1 MILRNL
7 LRRKTRTVL
16 TIFGIAVGVAA
27 VVGLG
32 ALAEGFVEGY
42 AAIAGG
48 SGADLLVIQD
58 EALDIVFSAVDE
70 QLGDHLGALSG
81 VDRVTGMIY
90 TFAATQETPYFI
102 LYGYDPQDFAID
114 HFKIIEGQSLAD
126 AAAHRDVPRGGEP
139 LILGRAA
146 ADDFDKDVGDLF
158 YLYESAYRV
167 VGIYETGAP
176 FEDGAAVIRLED
188 AQAVSGK
195 PQQVNAFLLKLRPGT
210 DVDQL
215 RQRIERR
222 FEELTATTSA
232 DFSQQQDMLQ
242 YVYVFSWSVSLIAVL
257 IGGVGVMNTVLMSV
271 FERTREFGVLRA
283 VGWRP
288 LRIVLMVLSESI
300 LISLIGGVLGAL
312 LGVAGVRA
320 VGTVPGVSGFLL
332 RTIPPST
339 LAQGFAVAVALGLVG
354 GAFPAWKA
362 SRLLPAE
369 AIRAEGGTVNVPRN
383 VRAWGARL
391 SAALRNVLRQPTR
404 TVLTVVGVGIAMMAI
419 VLLGAMG
426 DGLVETVGGMAGGL
440 GAQLVG
446 MEAGASIDLSKI
458 DQDVVRRI
466 ETMPGVRAAE
476 GFLTGCT
483 SVADLPFFVVFG
495 YQPRGLAL
503 REYRIVEG
511 EPLTTNRQMVLG
523 RVAAENL
530 NLEVG
535 DTMRIFDRAFRIVGI
550 YETGVTFQDGGGVV
564 TLRDAQRLFGQP
576 NRVSFLGIWLED
588 RAQAEPVIRQVEA
601 RFPEVSVSRASAFT
615 EDVSDLE
622 ALEAMTW
629 GISLMA
635 LVVGGLGMMN
645 TMVMSVFERTREIG
659 VLRALGWRRR
669 RVLWMILRESVA
681 LTLLGGM
688 AGSLVGVLLGLL
700 LNTLP
705 AIQAWMQMKYSVG
718 LFAQA
723 LVTAVGLGVVG
734 GIYPAWWAS
743 NLRPAEALRYE

>member
-70 QLGDHLGALSG
+70 QLGDHLRALSG

-90 TFAATQETPYFI
+90 TFAATEETPYFI

-126 AAAHRDVPRGGEP
+126 AAAHREVPRGGEP

-146 ADDFDKDVGDLF
+146 AEDFDKDVGDLF
-158 YLYESAYRV
+158 YLYESAYRI

-195 PQQVNAFLLKLRPGT
+195 PQQVNAFLLKLRPGA

-312 LGVAGVRA
+312 LGAAGVRA
-320 VGTVPGVSGFLL
+320 LGTVPGVSGFLP

-383 VRAWGARL
+383 VRAWGAKR

-404 TVLTVVGVGIAMMAI
+404 TILTVVGVGIAMMAI

-426 DGLVETVGGMAGGL
+426 DGLVETVGGLAGGL

-446 MEAGASIDLSKI
+446 MEAGASVDLSKI

-476 GFLTGCT
+476 GFLTGYT

-576 NRVSFLGIWLED
+576 NKVSFLGIWLED

>member
-1 MILRNL
+1 MVVRNL
-7 LRRKTRTVL
+7 LRRKMRTLL

-27 VVGLG
+27 VVALG

-42 AAIAGG
+42 SAIAGG
-48 SGADLLVIQD
+48 SGADLLVVQD
-58 EALDIVFSAVDE
+58 EALDIVFSAVDQQVAE
-70 QLGDHLGALSG
+70 RVAALPG

-90 TFAATQETPYFI
+90 TYAATENTPYFI
-102 LYGYDPQDFAID
+102 VYGYDPQGFAID
-114 HFKIIEGQSLAD
+114 HFKIVDGHALSSPD
-126 AAAHRDVPRGGEP
+126 ATRGGKP
-139 LILGRAA
+139 VILGRSAA
-146 ADDFDKDVGDLF
+146 EDFEKDIGDTF
-158 YLYESAYRV
+158 HVYESAYRV
-167 VGIYETGAP
+167 VGIYETGEP

-195 PQQVNAFLLKLRPGT
+195 PQQVNAFLLKLRPGA

-222 FEELTATTSA
+222 FEELTASTSA
-232 DFSQQQDMLQ
+232 DFAQEQDMLQ
-242 YVYVFSWSVSLIAVL
+242 YVYVFSWSVSLIAVV

-288 LRIVLMVLSESI
+288 LRILLMVLSESL
-300 LISLIGGVLGAL
+300 LISLVGGAAGAL

-320 VGTVPGVSGFLL
+320 VGTVPGVSGFLPS
-332 RTIPPST
+332 RIPPST
-339 LAQGFAVAVALGLVG
+339 LGQGFAVALGLGVIG

-369 AIRAEGGTVNVPRN
+369 AMRSEGGTVNAPQNVP
-383 VRAWGARL
+383 
-391 SAALRNVLRQPTR
+391 STALRNVLRQPTR
-404 TVLTVVGVGIAMMAI
+404 TVLTIIGIGIALMAI

-446 MEAGASIDLSKI
+446 MEAGGSIDLSKI
-458 DQDVVRRI
+458 DQDVVQRI
-466 ETMPGVRAAE
+466 GTMPGVRAAE
-476 GFLTGCT
+476 GFLTGYT
-483 SVADLPFFVVFG
+483 SVEGLPFFVVFG
-495 YQPRGLAL
+495 YRPRGLAI

-511 EPLTTNRQMVLG
+511 EPLRTNRQMIIG

-535 DTMRIFDRAFRIVGI
+535 DTMRLFDRAFRIVGI
-550 YETGVTFQDGGGVV
+550 YETGVSFQDGGGVV

-576 NRVSFLGIWLED
+576 NKVSFFGVWLED
-588 RAQAEPVIRQVEA
+588 RDQAEAVIQRVEM
-601 RFPEVSVSRASAFT
+601 RFPEVDLSRASAFT
-615 EDVSDLE
+615 EDVSDLQAME
-622 ALEAMTW
+622 GMTW

-659 VLRALGWRRR
+659 VLRALGWRRF
-669 RVLWMILRESVA
+669 RVLWMILRESVS
-681 LTLLGGM
+681 LTLLGGLG
-688 AGSLVGVLLGLL
+688 GSLVGVLLGVL
-700 LNTLP
+700 LNNVPL
-705 AIQAWMQMKYSVG
+705 IEGWMQMRYSVG

-723 LVTAVGLGVVG
+723 FGTALALGIVG
-734 GIYPAWWAS
+734 GLYPAWWAA
-743 NLRPAEALRYE
+743 NLRPVEALRYE

>member
-7 LRRKTRTVL
+7 LRRKIRTLL

-27 VVGLG
+27 VVALG
-32 ALAEGFVEGY
+32 ALADGFVEGY
-42 AAIAGG
+42 SAIAGG
-48 SGADLLVIQD
+48 SGADLLVVQD

-70 QLGDHLGALSG
+70 QVRDQIEAFSG

-90 TFAATQETPYFI
+90 TYAATEETLYFI
-102 LYGYDPQDFAID
+102 LYGYDPQGFAID
-114 HFKIIEGQSLAD
+114 HFKIVEGQTLSSAASSPSSSLN
-126 AAAHRDVPRGGEP
+126 AARGGKP
-139 LILGRAA
+139 LILGHAA
-146 ADDFDKDVGDLF
+146 ADDFDKQVGDTF
-158 YLYESAYRV
+158 YLYESAYRI
-167 VGIYETGAP
+167 VGIYETGEP

-188 AQAVSGK
+188 AQMVSGK
-195 PQQVNAFLLKLRPGT
+195 PQQVNAFLLKLRAG
-210 DVDQL
+210 VDAGQL

-222 FEELTATTSA
+222 FEELTATTSS
-232 DFSQQQDMLQ
+232 DFAQEQDMLQ
-242 YVYVFSWSVSLIAVL
+242 YVYAFSWSVSLIAVL

-288 LRIVLMVLSESI
+288 LRILLMVLSESL
-300 LISLIGGVLGAL
+300 LISLIGGAVGAL

-320 VGTVPGVSGFLL
+320 VGNIPGASGFLPAQ
-332 RTIPPST
+332 IPPST
-339 LAQGFAVAVALGLVG
+339 LAQGIAVALVLGIVG
-354 GAFPAWKA
+354 GAFPSWKA
-362 SRLLPAE
+362 SQLPPAE
-369 AIRAEGGTVNVPRN
+369 AMRSEGGTVNAPRN
-383 VRAWGARL
+383 IPFAE
-391 SAALRNVLRQPTR
+391 LRNILRQPTR
-404 TVLTVVGVGIAMMAI
+404 TVLTIIAIGIAMMAI

-458 DQDVVRRI
+458 DEDVVQRI
-466 ETMPGVRAAE
+466 GTMPGVRAAE
-476 GFLTGCT
+476 GFLTGYT
-483 SVADLPFFVVFG
+483 AVGDLPFFVVFG
-495 YQPRGLAL
+495 YRPRGLAI

-511 EPLTTNRQMVLG
+511 QPLTTNRQMILG

-530 NLEVG
+530 NMEVG

-550 YETGVTFQDGGGVV
+550 YETGVSFQDGGGVV

-576 NRVSFLGIWLED
+576 NKVSFFGIWLDD
-588 RAQAEPVIRQVEA
+588 RGGAEAVIRSVEA
-601 RFPEVSVSRASAFT
+601 RFPEVDVSKASAFT
-615 EDVSDLE
+615 EGVSDLQ
-622 ALEAMTW
+622 ALEGMTW

-659 VLRALGWRRR
+659 VLRALGWRRL
-669 RVLWMILRESVA
+669 RVLWMILRESVT
-681 LTLLGGM
+681 LTLLGGVV
-688 AGSLVGVLLGLL
+688 GSLVGVLLGLL

-705 AIQAWMQMKYSVG
+705 VIQSWMQMKYSVG

-723 LVTAVGLGVVG
+723 VTTALALGVVG
-734 GIYPAWWAS
+734 GVYPAWWAS
-743 NLRPAEALRYE
+743 NLHPAEALRYE

>member
-1 MILRNL
+1 MLLRNL
-7 LRRKTRTVL
+7 SRRKTRTLL

-27 VVGLG
+27 VVALG
-32 ALAEGFVEGY
+32 ALADGFVEGY
-42 AAIAGG
+42 EAIAGG
-48 SGADLLVIQD
+48 SGADLLVVQD

-70 QLGDHLGALSG
+70 EVRDRLQALPG

-90 TFAATQETPYFI
+90 TFAATEDTPYFI
-102 LYGYDPQDFAID
+102 VYGYDPHGFAVD
-114 HFKIIEGQSLAD
+114 HFKIVEGQSLSDALPD
-126 AAAHRDVPRGGEP
+126 RDVGRGGNPLLLGHAAAE
-139 LILGRAA
+139 
-146 ADDFDKDVGDLF
+146 DFDTQVGDTF

-167 VGIYETGAP
+167 VGIFETGQP
-176 FEDGAAVIRLED
+176 FEDGAAVIQLED
-188 AQAVSGK
+188 GEAVSGK
-195 PQQVNAFLLKLRPGT
+195 PRQVNAFLLKLRPGA

-215 RQRIERR
+215 RWRIERR
-222 FEELTATTSA
+222 FEELTVTTSA
-232 DFSQQQDMLQ
+232 DFTQEQDMLQ
-242 YVYVFSWSVSLIAVL
+242 YVYVFSWSVSLIAVV

-288 LRIVLMVLSESI
+288 LRILLMVLGES
-300 LISLIGGVLGAL
+300 LVISLVGGALGAL

-320 VGTVPGVSGFLL
+320 VGNIPGVRGFLPAA
-332 RTIPPST
+332 IPPST
-339 LAQGFAVAVALGLVG
+339 LAQGFAVALGLGVFG

-362 SRLLPAE
+362 SQLLPAE
-369 AIRAEGGTVNVPRN
+369 AMRSEGGTVNAPRHVP
-383 VRAWGARL
+383 
-391 SAALRNVLRQPTR
+391 STALRNVLRQPTR
-404 TVLTVVGVGIAMMAI
+404 TVLTLVGIGIAMMAI
-419 VLLGAMG
+419 VLLGAMA
-426 DGLVETVGGMAGGL
+426 DGLVDTVGGMAGGL

-458 DQDVVRRI
+458 DEDVVQRI
-466 ETMPGVRAAE
+466 GTMPGVRAAE
-476 GFLTGCT
+476 GFLTGYT
-483 SVADLPFFVVFG
+483 SVADLPFFIVFG
-495 YQPRGLAL
+495 YRPRGLAI

-511 EPLTTNRQMVLG
+511 ERLTTSRQMILG

-530 NLEVG
+530 KLSVG
-535 DTMRIFDRAFRIVGI
+535 DTMRIFDRAFRIVAI
-550 YETGVTFQDGGGVV
+550 YETGVTFQDGGGIV

-576 NRVSFLGIWLED
+576 NKVSFLGIWLED
-588 RAQAEPVIRQVEA
+588 RAQAEAAMQRIEA
-601 RFPEVSVSRASAFT
+601 RFPEVKVSRASAFT

-669 RVLWMILRESVA
+669 RVLWMILRESVT
-681 LTLLGGM
+681 LTLLGAA
-688 AGSLVGVLLGLL
+688 AGSLLGVLVGLL
-700 LNTLP
+700 LNALP
-705 AIQAWMQMKYSVG
+705 AIQAWMQMTYSVG
-718 LFAQA
+718 LFGQA

-734 GIYPAWWAS
+734 GLYPAWRAS